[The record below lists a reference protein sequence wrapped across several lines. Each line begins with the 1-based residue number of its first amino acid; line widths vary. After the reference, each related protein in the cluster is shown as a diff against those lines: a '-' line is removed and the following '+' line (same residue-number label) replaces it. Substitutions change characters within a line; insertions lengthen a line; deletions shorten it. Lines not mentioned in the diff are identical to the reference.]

1 MTVGMAMRAVRFAE
15 GVKNLLVPIEQ
26 VKQHPNNPNNGDID
40 NLIES
45 IQVNGFVTA
54 ITVDANTGYIIAGN
68 HRYQALHALG
78 AREIPVLWVDHWDSD
93 GAKRYLVGDN
103 AAGKRAVLDPN
114 ATLALLQ
121 ELNNTEKGLAGTG
134 YGQAEYLRLMEEVLA
149 IGQEIPTAD
158 GFGHGVAP
166 SGVFQ
171 VIIDFE
177 DQDERDEAFMDCSER
192 FGSKAR
198 TANL

>member
-1 MTVGMAMRAVRFAE
+1 MRAVRFAE
-15 GVKNLLVPIEQ
+15 GVKSLLVPIEQ
-26 VKQHPNNPNNGDID
+26 VKQHPRNPNNGDID

-54 ITVDANTGYIIAGN
+54 ITVDAKTGYIIAGN

-78 AREIPVLWVDHWDSD
+78 AQQIPVLWVDHWDEE
-93 GAKRYLVGDN
+93 GATRYLVGDN
-103 AAGKRAVLDPN
+103 AAGKRAELDPS

-121 ELNNTEKGLAGTG
+121 ELNNTQQGLAGSG
-134 YGQAEYLRLMEEVLA
+134 YGQVEYLRLMEEVLA
-149 IGQEIPTAD
+149 LGQEIPTAD

-166 SGVFQ
+166 SGIYQ

-177 DQDERDEAFMDCSER
+177 DQDERDEAFVDASER
-192 FGSKAR
+192 FGSKCR